1 MSSKIIKIT
10 DTTLRDAHQSLFATR
25 FNNDTISELAPL
37 LDNAGYD
44 VLEVWGG
51 ATFDSCIRYL
61 NEDPWDRLKMIN
73 RLTPN
78 TKLSMLLRGANL
90 VGYKHY
96 SNEIIQ
102 EFINVS
108 ADFGIDVFR
117 VFDALNDINNLKDVA
132 SAVKNTG
139 KHLQLTL
146 CYSVGESGKLEK
158 SKNEIYT
165 LDYYLS
171 LANKFVEMGADS
183 LCIKDMAG
191 LLSPYDASIL
201 VSELKKA
208 IDLPIQLHNHYTSG
222 LASMTQIKAI
232 ESGVDGV
239 DTCVSTVSQKTSQP
253 AIEPLA
259 KTFDSLNSN
268 YKININMDVVSNIAK
283 KLENEVTKYTKFN
296 VSTKFSP
303 VDADVLS
310 HQIPGGM
317 ISNLASQLKENNNLT
332 KLPEVLIE
340 IPKVRKDLGM
350 PPLVTPISQMVGA
363 QSVSNVMSGRYAN
376 LSQQILEYLNGGY
389 GTPPGKINTKLFSE
403 NIKNKKTKPK
413 IQSLNDYAKE
423 IKNLTNYKPD
433 IITYAMFEEVG
444 KKFLENKLL
453 IHDNTEE
460 STLEIKSKTDENK
473 KSVQQNNTIDLTL
486 NFEGKEYNVS
496 AELGND
502 NVITNINDISKSK
515 SKYTKDNNGFVA
527 NKNSIDKSLSILSPI
542 SGTILKYLVKKGDK
556 ISKDQPLISIESMKM
571 ENTIKSDKEGI
582 VKQINYKVGDS
593 INSNDPII
601 NLS

>member
-1 MSSKIIKIT
+1 
-10 DTTLRDAHQSLFATR
+10 
-25 FNNDTISELAPL
+25 
-37 LDNAGYD
+37 
-44 VLEVWGG
+44 
-51 ATFDSCIRYL
+51 
-61 NEDPWDRLKMIN
+61 
-73 RLTPN
+73 
-78 TKLSMLLRGANL
+78 
-90 VGYKHY
+90 
-96 SNEIIQ
+96 
-102 EFINVS
+102 
-108 ADFGIDVFR
+108 
-117 VFDALNDINNLKDVA
+117 
-132 SAVKNTG
+132 
-139 KHLQLTL
+139 
-146 CYSVGESGKLEK
+146 
-158 SKNEIYT
+158 
-165 LDYYLS
+165 
-171 LANKFVEMGADS
+171 MGADS

-201 VSELKKA
+201 VSELKKT

-601 NLS
+601 YLS